1 VRDAISTARLVM
13 EKTFHTLIVGQDATM
28 FALQNGVPAQST
40 SSVES
45 SNIWATW
52 IAAGR
57 IPNYRRSSLTAARD
71 LAHLHSHRG
80 HDTIG
85 MIAIQ
90 ANGSVACGT
99 TTNGASHKV
108 AGRVGDSPIV
118 GSGAYCESAVGGAAG
133 QPAPNAV
140 AGSLDCC
147 DALQP
152 LVMETS

>member
-1 VRDAISTARLVM
+1 MRDAISTARVVM
-13 EKTFHTLIVGQDATM
+13 EKTFHTLIVGRDATM
-28 FALQNGVPAQST
+28 FALENGLAAQST

-52 IAAGR
+52 VAAGR
-57 IPNYRRSSLTAARD
+57 VPNYRRSSLAAARD
-71 LAHLHSHRG
+71 LAHLQTDRG

-90 ANGSVACGT
+90 ANGSIACGT

-108 AGRVGDSPIV
+108 PGRVGDSPIV

-133 QPAPNAV
+133 ECQQPKLLRV
-140 AGSLDCC
+140 TRVMTSI
-147 DALQP
+147 QP
-152 LVMETS
+152 LAMEIS

>member
-1 VRDAISTARLVM
+1 
-13 EKTFHTLIVGQDATM
+13 
-28 FALQNGVPAQST
+28 
-40 SSVES
+40 
-45 SNIWATW
+45 
-52 IAAGR
+52 
-57 IPNYRRSSLTAARD
+57 
-71 LAHLHSHRG
+71 
-80 HDTIG
+80 